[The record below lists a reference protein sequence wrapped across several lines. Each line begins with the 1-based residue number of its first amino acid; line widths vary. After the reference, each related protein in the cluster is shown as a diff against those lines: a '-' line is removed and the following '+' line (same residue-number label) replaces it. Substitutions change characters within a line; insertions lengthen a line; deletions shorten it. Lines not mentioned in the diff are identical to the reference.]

1 VITIAKLACCSSIE
15 LANQLLVNVMKMY
28 LKLSHIPHLPPPPP
42 RRLAFA
48 VKEKKRN
55 YILKCTGDTMYQN
68 D

>member
-1 VITIAKLACCSSIE
+1 MAKLACCSITE
-15 LANQLLVNVMKMY
+15 LANHLLVNEMKMN

-48 VKEKKRN
+48 VKEKKGN

-68 D
+68 S